1 MTTTAALFDQ
11 AVRHH
16 QNGKLAEAEALYRN
30 IIQADPGHAEALHF
44 LGILAQQSGHPQAA
58 VSLIRQAIALKP
70 NVTDFPFNLGVVF
83 KDLGQ
88 WPEASA
94 CFQSVLNIDPTHREA
109 LNNLGLALLKEGRW
123 DESIVVTRK
132 ALSLFPDDADLHNN
146 LANAYAQLG
155 RVDEAVPCYRA
166 ALRLRPDAE
175 IYKNL
180 GMVLA
185 DTGKLDEA
193 MACHQEA
200 RKLEPA
206 NPKWHSKV
214 IFTALFH
221 PDYDGRALLEEA
233 KCWNL
238 THAAPME
245 KLWRPFDNTPCPDRC
260 LRIGYV
266 SPDFR
271 NHCQAFFTVPLLSAH
286 NHDNF
291 QIFSY
296 SDAAKPDQ
304 ITTHLQTKCDLWR
317 NIAGQTDEQV
327 AQLIRQDRID
337 ILIDLTMHMAGNRL
351 LVFAR
356 KPAPIQVSWLAFPG
370 TTGLSAIDYRL
381 TDRYLDPPAF
391 GANDYSERSIWLPD
405 SFWCYDPLTQEPAVN
420 ALPALTKGYMTFGS
434 LNNFCKVNPQTL
446 KLWAQVLQQT
456 RTARLILLAPE
467 GRHRDDVLR
476 LLAQDGIAAE
486 RITFVAKQPRT
497 RYLETYHQIDL
508 GLDTLPANG
517 HTTSLD
523 STWMGVPVLTLVGQ
537 RVIGRAGVS
546 LLSNMAMPDFIC
558 ATPEQFVSKAVKM
571 SGDLESLS
579 RLRAGLRTRMQ
590 QSPLMDAT
598 RFARN
603 MENAFRD
610 MWRTWCASHV

>member
-1 MTTTAALFDQ
+1 MTTIAAFFEQ

-16 QNGKLAEAEALYRN
+16 QNGNLAEAEALYRN
-30 IIQADPGHAEALHF
+30 IIQSDPGHAEALHF

-70 NVTDFPFNLGVVF
+70 NVTDFRFNLGVVF

-94 CFQSVLNIDPTHREA
+94 CFQDVLSIDPNQREA
-109 LNNLGLALLKEGRW
+109 PNNLGLAFLEEGRV
-123 DESIVVTRK
+123 DEAIAVTRK
-132 ALSLFPDDADLHNN
+132 ALCLFPENADLHNN
-146 LANAYAQLG
+146 LGNAYVQLG
-155 RVDEAVPCYRA
+155 QVDEAALCYRA
-166 ALRLRPDAE
+166 ALRLHPHAE

-180 GMVLA
+180 GLLLA

-193 MACHQEA
+193 IVCYQEA

-206 NPKWHSKV
+206 NPKWHSKI

-233 KCWNL
+233 KRWNL
-238 THAAPME
+238 AHAKSME
-245 KLWRPFDNTPCPDRC
+245 TLWRPIDNTPSPDRC

-271 NHCQAFFTVPLLSAH
+271 NHCQAFFTMPLLSAH
-286 NHDNF
+286 DHENF
-291 QIFSY
+291 QIFCY
-296 SDAAKPDQ
+296 ADVAKPDE
-304 ITTHLQTKCDLWR
+304 ITTHLQTKADLWR
-317 NIAGQTDEQV
+317 NIAGQTDEHV

-337 ILIDLTMHMAGNRL
+337 ILVDLTMHMAANRL

-356 KPAPIQVSWLAFPG
+356 KPAPVQVSWLAFPG

-381 TDRYLDPPAF
+381 TDPYLDPPAL
-391 GANDYSERSIWLPD
+391 GAGDYSECSIWLPD

-420 ALPALTKGYMTFGS
+420 ALPALKNGYMTFGS
-434 LNNFCKVNPQTL
+434 LNNFCKVNTQTL
-446 KLWAQVLQQT
+446 KLWAKVLQKT
-456 RTARLILLAPE
+456 GTSRLILLAPE

-486 RITFVAKQPRT
+486 RITFVAKKPRA
-497 RYLETYHQIDL
+497 RYLELYHQIDL

-546 LLSNMAMPDFIC
+546 LLSNLRLPDYIC
-558 ATPEQFVSKAVKM
+558 ETSEQFVSGAVKI
-571 SGDLESLS
+571 SGDLQSLS
-579 RLRAGLRTRMQ
+579 RLRANLRTRMQ
-590 QSPLMDAT
+590 QSPLMDAP

-603 MENAFRD
+603 MENAFRE
-610 MWRTWCASHV
+610 MWRRWCAGHV